1 MRRRRLLAGLGGVG
15 AAGLAG
21 CVLGSDKRPTQA
33 GSDGTPTDHAD
44 ADDRT
49 EGETDQTDG
58 SNNKTRDGETDG
70 TDDADETDRSNET
83 DDAETGDTDGE
94 TELDWPSEAYAG
106 YETTELTIRNDAPTE
121 PTVLAAIADTSQTR
135 YRGLSDATAL
145 PDGAGMLFVF
155 ARERE
160 NLPFVMRRMDF
171 GIDIV
176 YADADGVISRI
187 HHAAAPG
194 PDENGNQQ
202 RYPGAGKYVLEVPRF
217 WTSRNLVET
226 GDRMIFEL

>member
-1 MRRRRLLAGLGGVG
+1 MRRRRLLARLGTVG

-21 CVLGSDKRPTQA
+21 CVLGSDETPTQA
-33 GSDGTPTDHAD
+33 GSDGTPSDDAD

-49 EGETDQTDG
+49 EGETDQTDR
-58 SNNKTRDGETDG
+58 SNDKTGDGEPDG
-70 TDDADETDRSNET
+70 TDESDRSNDT
-83 DDAETGDTDGE
+83 DDEAETGDTDDG
-94 TELDWPSEAYAG
+94 TELDWPSEPYAD
-106 YETTELTIRNDAPTE
+106 YRTTELAIHSDAPTD

-135 YRGLSDATAL
+135 YRGLSDAAAL

-160 NLPFVMRRMDF
+160 NLTFVMREMDF

-176 YADADGVISRI
+176 YADADGVITRI
-187 HHAAAPG
+187 HHAPAPG

-202 RYPGAGKYVLEVPRF
+202 QYPGAGKYVLEVPRF

>member
-1 MRRRRLLAGLGGVG
+1 MRRRRLLARLGTVG

-21 CVLGSDKRPTQA
+21 CVLGSDETPTQA
-33 GSDGTPTDHAD
+33 GSDGTPSDDAD

-49 EGETDQTDG
+49 EGETDQTDR
-58 SNNKTRDGETDG
+58 SND
-70 TDDADETDRSNET
+70 TDDE
-83 DDAETGDTDGE
+83 AETGDTDDG
-94 TELDWPSEAYAG
+94 TELDWPSEPYAD
-106 YETTELTIRNDAPTE
+106 YRTTELAIHSDAPTD

-135 YRGLSDATAL
+135 YRGLSDAAAL

-160 NLPFVMRRMDF
+160 NLTFVMREMDF

-176 YADADGVISRI
+176 YADADGVITRI
-187 HHAAAPG
+187 HHAPAPG

-202 RYPGAGKYVLEVPRF
+202 QYPGAGKYVLEVPRF

>member
-1 MRRRRLLAGLGGVG
+1 MRRRRLLAGLGTVG

-21 CVLGSDKRPTQA
+21 CVLGSDETPTQA
-33 GSDGTPTDHAD
+33 GSDGTPSDDAD
-44 ADDRT
+44 ADD
-49 EGETDQTDG
+49 G
-58 SNNKTRDGETDG
+58 SNDDIGDGETDG
-70 TDDADETDRSNET
+70 VDDPDQTDRSN
-83 DDAETGDTDGE
+83 DTDGAE
-94 TELDWPSEAYAG
+94 TKDTDDGTELDWPSEPYAD
-106 YETTELTIRNDAPTE
+106 YRTIELTIRSDAPTE
-121 PTVLAAIADTSQTR
+121 PTVLAAIADTR
-135 YRGLSDATAL
+135 DKRRLGLSDATAL

-160 NLPFVMRRMDF
+160 SLTFVMREMDF

-176 YADADGVISRI
+176 YADADGVITRI

-202 RYPGAGKYVLEVPRF
+202 QYPGAGKYVLEVPRF